1 MSVCFVL
8 AFLYKGNSFTQ
19 IKRTE
24 PEVVLTMNNLL
35 NDILDLSLEYLLSH
49 TFLCLVFLVNFRK
62 CSNTS
67 ILDLGRKKIK
77 DTVVASKLCW
87 VGGKYDPVR

>member
-1 MSVCFVL
+1 MVAVC
-8 AFLYKGNSFTQ
+8 G
-19 IKRTE
+19 
-24 PEVVLTMNNLL
+24 LL

-62 CSNTS
+62 CSNIS

-77 DTVVASKLCW
+77 DICCCIQAMLGGRESHCQ
-87 VGGKYDPVR
+87 VGPKPSRIVG